1 LISVKALDSLCIF
14 EKGYESKASRTTWAC
29 CWDVEDRGGCRGL
42 GGKRYE
48 EVKFSLRSFDNGDD
62 GGDGVDVID
71 PAPEADPEGKEMY
84 PRLFC
89 RMTRVV

>member
-1 LISVKALDSLCIF
+1 M
-14 EKGYESKASRTTWAC
+14 
-29 CWDVEDRGGCRGL
+29 

-48 EVKFSLRSFDNGDD
+48 EVKFSLRSLDNWDDGDD
-62 GGDGVDVID
+62 GEDVID

-84 PRLFC
+84 PRLFL

>member
-1 LISVKALDSLCIF
+1 
-14 EKGYESKASRTTWAC
+14 
-29 CWDVEDRGGCRGL
+29 L

-48 EVKFSLRSFDNGDD
+48 EVKFSLRSLDNGDD

>member
-1 LISVKALDSLCIF
+1 M
-14 EKGYESKASRTTWAC
+14 
-29 CWDVEDRGGCRGL
+29 

-48 EVKFSLRSFDNGDD
+48 EVKFSLRSLDNGDD
-62 GGDGVDVID
+62 SDDGDDGVDVID
-71 PAPEADPEGKEMY
+71 PEADPEGKEMY